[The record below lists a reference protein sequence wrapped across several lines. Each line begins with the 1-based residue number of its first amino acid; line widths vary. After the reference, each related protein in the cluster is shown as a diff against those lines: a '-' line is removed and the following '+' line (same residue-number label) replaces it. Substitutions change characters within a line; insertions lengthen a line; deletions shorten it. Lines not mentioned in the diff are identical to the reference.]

1 MVSRI
6 IAMTDYRFDN
16 GSVLF
21 ESNADFIKV
30 TDYNKIYHNNKQ
42 LNFVSKK
49 HFAEKIKS
57 LLGIEYDNSM
67 DAHDNADSRLYSFYD
82 IGHLL
87 FSIPVN

>member
-1 MVSRI
+1 MMNQQIIPTYHFQEIVS
-6 IAMTDYRFDN
+6 
-16 GSVLF
+16 L
-21 ESNADFIKV
+21 
-30 TDYNKIYHNNKQ
+30 
-42 LNFVSKK
+42 SKK